1 MPKMKKIIKY
11 LNFTLNLIKSVITI
25 IKGIVKSVIRLFVL
39 INTKKDSIKIIP
51 EIILTI
57 VFFEYSKEKKLI
69 KT

>member
-1 MPKMKKIIKY
+1 MKKIIKY